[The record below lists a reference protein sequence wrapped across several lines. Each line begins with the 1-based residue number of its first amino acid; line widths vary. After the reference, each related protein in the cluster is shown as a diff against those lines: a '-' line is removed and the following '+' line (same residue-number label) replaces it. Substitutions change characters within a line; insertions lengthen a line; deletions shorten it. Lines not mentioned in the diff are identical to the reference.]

1 MKIQTYKISRIRKNQ
16 MDEQLKELKDKCIQK
31 GLDGYFQN
39 LDAFLE
45 HLFVYDEHK
54 GYHSECFN
62 KVDKSATTGCKNI
75 GKGCY
80 KYFFEGKRQGSSF
93 FPLKWNALQT
103 IEEIVGAFQNMVE
116 YKYPKNSL
124 NGNIYGK
131 SPSNVYIQ
139 FGKNKQNEITN
150 AYPAFSQ
157 DDRDYK

>member
-1 MKIQTYKISRIRKNQ
+1 
-16 MDEQLKELKDKCIQK
+16 
-31 GLDGYFQN
+31 
-39 LDAFLE
+39 
-45 HLFVYDEHK
+45 
-54 GYHSECFN
+54 
-62 KVDKSATTGCKNI
+62 
-75 GKGCY
+75 
-80 KYFFEGKRQGSSF
+80 
-93 FPLKWNALQT
+93 
-103 IEEIVGAFQNMVE
+103 MVE